1 MSKSNK
7 DFMSGL
13 KRKDIYQNNIVSL
26 INNYYSDKYQ
36 DLDQKRILAEQ
47 EYQRALNNKYTST
60 EYQNYF
66 KYKLDTDNDF
76 DKLNNFENED
86 NEQNQHKKKEMQK

>member
-1 MSKSNK
+1 
-7 DFMSGL
+7 MSGL

-36 DLDQKRILAEQ
+36 DLDQKRIIAEQ
-47 EYQRALNNKYTST
+47 EYQRALNNKYSST

>member
-1 MSKSNK
+1 
-7 DFMSGL
+7 MSGL

-36 DLDQKRILAEQ
+36 DLDQKRIIAEQ